1 MFSPTGFVSRV
12 PVVLQIH
19 PRLQG
24 ELERIT
30 TALQPITDAR
40 LAASSELLAT
50 TIEATLLKLSIM
62 RATAYNSLYG
72 HKSETNPGATMAQA
86 LAAAHGYLNSE
97 EEGLKKREQSLDQQL
112 EEYRK
117 LLQLVEGPSGGF
129 GQIVEDWSRVQ
140 METEE
145 CRRDL
150 RRLGWT
156 GD

>member
-1 MFSPTGFVSRV
+1 M
-12 PVVLQIH
+12 
-19 PRLQG
+19 
-24 ELERIT
+24 
-30 TALQPITDAR
+30 DAK

-50 TIEATLLKLSIM
+50 TIETALLKLSIM
-62 RATAYNSLYG
+62 RATTYNSLYG
-72 HKSETNPGATMAQA
+72 HKSATNPGVTMTQA
-86 LAAAHGYLNSE
+86 LAAAHGYLDSE
-97 EEGLKKREQSLDQQL
+97 EEELKEHEQRLDQQL
-112 EEYRK
+112 EEYRR